1 MGAFHFKNQV
11 YDAGQPI
18 LYLILAALVLVT
30 LVAWFLHMSQPNF
43 SIFLLSSFYLYVNAK
58 LDPAKK
64 PAGRYLINQVSYLIS
79 VSALLVAWRLY
90 QGAFWQVPNIIWWVM
105 ALTLVPY
112 LVGAL
117 LARFPSR
124 EKE

>member
-1 MGAFHFKNQV
+1 MN
-11 YDAGQPI
+11 
-18 LYLILAALVLVT
+18 
-30 LVAWFLHMSQPNF
+30 QPNF

-58 LDPAKK
+58 LDPTKK
-64 PAGRYLINQVSYLIS
+64 PAGRYLPNQVSYLIS

-112 LVGAL
+112 LVGTL
-117 LARFPSR
+117 LARFQSR